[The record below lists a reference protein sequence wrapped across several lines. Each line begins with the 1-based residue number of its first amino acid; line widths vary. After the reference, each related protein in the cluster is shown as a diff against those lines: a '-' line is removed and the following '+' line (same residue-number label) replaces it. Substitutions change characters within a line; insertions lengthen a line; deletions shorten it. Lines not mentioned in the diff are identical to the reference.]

1 MQLANRW
8 RRCVCVC
15 VCVCACARAW
25 FVCGFC
31 VCGLF
36 VGWLPA
42 GILQCT
48 RPVASF
54 VNEPRM
60 QKKPPQQHRRGHRK
74 AAAHGLTTHRLG
86 VVLDLKSSLAR

>member
-1 MQLANRW
+1 M
-8 RRCVCVC
+8 CVCVHARVRGLC
-15 VCVCACARAW
+15 VV
-25 FVCGFC
+25 C

-60 QKKPPQQHRRGHRK
+60 RKKPPQQRRRGHRK